1 MAKPTAKSTV
11 KEMRKYIRDNKL
23 KKDNIYLGLRRA
35 ELIAAL
41 RRFGHW
47 DSQHDKPSA
56 KVPAPKAV
64 PKPAPKELGLPPKG
78 VAPRPKKAQDV
89 SPLKIGDKVSFGVSD
104 GTKTSITTG
113 SIVKVNPKSV
123 KVEYRQKGEVKTKT
137 LSKELVKK

>member
-11 KEMRKYIRDNKL
+11 NEMRKYIRDNKL

-56 KVPAPKAV
+56 TAGKA
-64 PKPAPKELGLPPKG
+64 KPVRKELGLPPKG